1 MTDSEDKRTQT
12 HTIRNTRPKDSGAK
26 LIFDNPVLCAQFI
39 RDYLNVDILKDVQP
53 EDIEDISER
62 FLSMWQE
69 NRDSDCVKKIHLSGT
84 AGPDALFL
92 IAMIEHQSSVD
103 YDMPFRILRYITHI
117 LTDYAAEAEK
127 RQPRITARK
136 DFRYPPV
143 LPVIFYDGPGSWTA
157 AADFRDKVYLNEI
170 LGEYIPSF
178 KYIVVPL
185 SCYSA
190 EDLIGKNNE
199 LSLLLLIDK
208 LRSSSDFKFLRN
220 IPDEYFENLGRNS
233 PESVLKLMRTVI
245 SVLLLKLNVPKEEVA
260 EFTDRIERR
269 DFSVLFEHFEAYD
282 VQETR
287 RVSKAEG
294 KIEGKAEAILD
305 LLRDLGP
312 VPEDIEKQIAQTTDL
327 ELLKKWLKAA
337 ARAEGIESFISQM

>member
-12 HTIRNTRPKDSGAK
+12 HTIRNTRPRDSGAK

-127 RQPRITARK
+127 RQPRT
-136 DFRYPPV
+136 D
-143 LPVIFYDGPGSWTA
+143 
-157 AADFRDKVYLNEI
+157 RDQV
-170 LGEYIPSF
+170 
-178 KYIVVPL
+178 
-185 SCYSA
+185 SCCQSGA
-190 EDLIGKNNE
+190 V
-199 LSLLLLIDK
+199 LSLFFAGHYPGRII
-208 LRSSSDFKFLRN
+208 SSCK
-220 IPDEYFENLGRNS
+220 
-233 PESVLKLMRTVI
+233 V
-245 SVLLLKLNVPKEEVA
+245 KE
-260 EFTDRIERR
+260 
-269 DFSVLFEHFEAYD
+269 
-282 VQETR
+282 
-287 RVSKAEG
+287 
-294 KIEGKAEAILD
+294 
-305 LLRDLGP
+305 
-312 VPEDIEKQIAQTTDL
+312 
-327 ELLKKWLKAA
+327 
-337 ARAEGIESFISQM
+337 

>member
-12 HTIRNTRPKDSGAK
+12 HTIRNTRPRDSGAK

-92 IAMIEHQSSVD
+92 IAMI
-103 YDMPFRILRYITHI
+103 
-117 LTDYAAEAEK
+117 EAEK

-208 LRSSSDFKFLRN
+208 LRSAADFR
-220 IPDEYFENLGRNS
+220 
-233 PESVLKLMRTVI
+233 
-245 SVLLLKLNVPKEEVA
+245 
-260 EFTDRIERR
+260 
-269 DFSVLFEHFEAYD
+269 
-282 VQETR
+282 Q
-287 RVSKAEG
+287 
-294 KIEGKAEAILD
+294 
-305 LLRDLGP
+305 
-312 VPEDIEKQIAQTTDL
+312 
-327 ELLKKWLKAA
+327 
-337 ARAEGIESFISQM
+337 FINT

>member
-12 HTIRNTRPKDSGAK
+12 HTIRNTRPRDSGAK

-103 YDMPFRILRYITHI
+103 YDMPFRILRYITHR

-287 RVSKAEG
+287 RISKAEG
-294 KIEGKAEAILD
+294 KSEDILD

-312 VPEDIEKQIAQTTDL
+312 VPEDVETQISQTTDL
-327 ELLKKWLKAA
+327 ELLKKWLKVA
-337 ARAEGIESFISQM
+337 ARADSIESFISQM

>member
-1 MTDSEDKRTQT
+1 MTDREDNRTQT

-69 NRDSDCVKKIHLSGT
+69 NRDSDCVKKIHLNGA
-84 AGPDALFL
+84 AGPEALFL

-103 YDMPFRILRYITHI
+103 YDMPFRILRYITYI
-117 LTDYAAEAEK
+117 LTDYAAEAEE
-127 RQPRITARK
+127 RQPHITARK

-143 LPVIFYDGPGSWTA
+143 LPVIFYDGPGNWTA
-157 AADFRDKVYLNEI
+157 TADFRDKVYLNDI

-185 SCYSA
+185 SSYSA

-208 LRSSSDFKFLRN
+208 LRSSSDFKFLRD

-260 EFTDRIERR
+260 EFTDRIEGR

>member
-1 MTDSEDKRTQT
+1 MTDREDNRTQT

-69 NRDSDCVKKIHLSGT
+69 NRDSDCVKKIHLNGA
-84 AGPDALFL
+84 AGPEALFL

-103 YDMPFRILRYITHI
+103 YDMPFRILRYITYI
-117 LTDYAAEAEK
+117 LTDYAAEAEE
-127 RQPRITARK
+127 RQPHITARK

-143 LPVIFYDGPGSWTA
+143 LPVIFYDGPGNWTA
-157 AADFRDKVYLNEI
+157 AADFRDKVYLNDI

-185 SCYSA
+185 SSYSA

-208 LRSSSDFKFLRN
+208 LRSSSDFKFLRD

-233 PESVLKLMRTVI
+233 PKSVLKLMRTVI

-337 ARAEGIESFISQM
+337 ARADSIESFISQM

>member
-1 MTDSEDKRTQT
+1 
-12 HTIRNTRPKDSGAK
+12 
-26 LIFDNPVLCAQFI
+26 
-39 RDYLNVDILKDVQP
+39 
-53 EDIEDISER
+53 
-62 FLSMWQE
+62 
-69 NRDSDCVKKIHLSGT
+69 
-84 AGPDALFL
+84 
-92 IAMIEHQSSVD
+92 
-103 YDMPFRILRYITHI
+103 
-117 LTDYAAEAEK
+117 
-127 RQPRITARK
+127 
-136 DFRYPPV
+136 
-143 LPVIFYDGPGSWTA
+143 
-157 AADFRDKVYLNEI
+157 
-170 LGEYIPSF
+170 
-178 KYIVVPL
+178 
-185 SCYSA
+185 
-190 EDLIGKNNE
+190 
-199 LSLLLLIDK
+199 
-208 LRSSSDFKFLRN
+208 
-220 IPDEYFENLGRNS
+220 
-233 PESVLKLMRTVI
+233 MRTVI

>member
-1 MTDSEDKRTQT
+1 MTDREDNRTQT

-69 NRDSDCVKKIHLSGT
+69 NRDSDCVKKIHLNGA
-84 AGPDALFL
+84 AGPEALFL

-103 YDMPFRILRYITHI
+103 YDMPFRILRYITYI
-117 LTDYAAEAEK
+117 LTDYAAEAEE
-127 RQPRITARK
+127 RQPHITARK

-143 LPVIFYDGPGSWTA
+143 LPVIFYDGPGNWTA
-157 AADFRDKVYLNEI
+157 TADFRDKVYLNDI

-185 SCYSA
+185 SSYSA

-208 LRSSSDFKFLRN
+208 LRSSSDFKFLRD